1 MTMVSQPIS
10 TTISFKEKVVVVS
23 FNFCFVKKIREYFV
37 SKVVQTQVKNSR

>member
-23 FNFCFVKKIREYFV
+23 FIFCFVKKKGNILYQ
-37 SKVVQTQVKNSR
+37 K